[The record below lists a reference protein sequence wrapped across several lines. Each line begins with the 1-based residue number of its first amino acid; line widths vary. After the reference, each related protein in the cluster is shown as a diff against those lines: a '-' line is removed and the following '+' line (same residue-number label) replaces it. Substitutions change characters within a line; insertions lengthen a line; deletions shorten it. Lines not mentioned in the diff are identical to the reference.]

1 MYTKGSLVICAD
13 TSLYKKDKAK
23 IIERHYW
30 DVIGQ
35 HINTIFG
42 IAMVW
47 ALYWAYYFSRI
58 FLLVKI
64 FAHDLEHLQ
73 YKQSSR
79 NKTQQHEACDV
90 DISSQWNISC
100 ACHSRPYSVRM
111 TCPKRPSFQSE
122 PWKELIKL
130 HLYSALVCYFFVLN
144 NLQLVSIL
152 FPASRGLSRQGIYF
166 IEIVT
171 VNCSQG
177 HGYEC

>member
-58 FLLVKI
+58 FLLVKT
-64 FAHDLEHLQ
+64 FAHDFEHLQ

-100 ACHSRPYSVRM
+100 ACNDLLFTTVLPCVIPVPTQLGWLVRKDHPFKVNHERNWSSYIFIPLWYVTFLCWIIYNWFLFYSLLAEVSHDR
-111 TCPKRPSFQSE
+111 E
-122 PWKELIKL
+122 
-130 HLYSALVCYFFVLN
+130 
-144 NLQLVSIL
+144 SIL
-152 FPASRGLSRQGIYF
+152 LR
-166 IEIVT
+166 
-171 VNCSQG
+171 
-177 HGYEC
+177 